1 MLLVVIFSLA
11 GVPPFAGFW
20 AKWFVLKEVVAAGYA
35 WLAALAVFF
44 SLVGAFYYLRVIKL
58 MYFDDAIETMAMA
71 RASDEARLI
80 FSFNGLA
87 ILLLG
92 ILPGALMSVCLGA
105 MFAVEGL
112 GF

>member
-1 MLLVVIFSLA
+1 
-11 GVPPFAGFW
+11 
-20 AKWFVLKEVVAAGYA
+20 
-35 WLAALAVFF
+35 
-44 SLVGAFYYLRVIKL
+44 
-58 MYFDDAIETMAMA
+58 MYFDDAIETMEMA